1 MSSDSDRGGPY
12 VGAMLRLVWQW
23 VWEQISS
30 GVSDAGYDDINPAH
44 IALFRYPSL
53 DGLRPSE
60 VAARSQITKQ
70 SVNDLVGHL
79 EQRGYVV
86 RTPDPA
92 DGRARIL
99 RLTTKGHRLETT
111 INHQAHA
118 AELGIAEMLGP
129 RRFATLRN
137 SLEELTRLVENTPP
151 A

>member
-1 MSSDSDRGGPY
+1 MSSDDDRGGPY

-23 VWEQISS
+23 VWEQIYA
-30 GVSDAGYDDINPAH
+30 GVGEAGYDDVNPAH

-60 VAARSQITKQ
+60 VAAQSQITKQ

-79 EQRGYVV
+79 EKHGYVV

-92 DGRARIL
+92 DGRARVL
-99 RLTTKGHRLETT
+99 RLTAKGRRLETT
-111 INHQAHA
+111 INHQARA

-129 RRFATLRN
+129 RQFTQLRRA
-137 SLEELTRLVENTPP
+137 LEQLTQHVKGDPSS
-151 A
+151 

>member
-1 MSSDSDRGGPY
+1 MPATTTSTLPTSRCSAIPASTDSAR
-12 VGAMLRLVWQW
+12 R
-23 VWEQISS
+23 
-30 GVSDAGYDDINPAH
+30 
-44 IALFRYPSL
+44 
-53 DGLRPSE
+53 E

-111 INHQAHA
+111 INDQARA

-129 RRFATLRN
+129 RRFAALRS
-137 SLEELTRLVENTPP
+137 SLEELTQLVEHTPP

>member
-1 MSSDSDRGGPY
+1 
-12 VGAMLRLVWQW
+12 MLRLVWQW
-23 VWEQISS
+23 VWEQIYA

-111 INHQAHA
+111 INHHARA

-129 RRFATLRN
+129 RRFAALRN
-137 SLEELTRLVENTPP
+137 SLEELTQLVESTPP

>member
-1 MSSDSDRGGPY
+1 
-12 VGAMLRLVWQW
+12 MLRLVWQW
-23 VWEQISS
+23 VWEQIYS

-60 VAARSQITKQ
+60 VAARTQITKQ

-99 RLTTKGHRLETT
+99 RLTAKGHRLETT
-111 INHQAHA
+111 INHQARA

-129 RRFATLRN
+129 RRFAALRN
-137 SLEELTRLVENTPP
+137 SLEALTQLVENTPP